1 MNIISVKV
9 FKDVINGV
17 PQKTLFIKYKDRN
30 GIERPMQLVINH
42 DDAEDLNE
50 FNDAQD
56 VLDDIKD
63 MIEDSQRGLWGYSQR
78 ILKGCSERN

>member
-1 MNIISVKV
+1 
-9 FKDVINGV
+9 
-17 PQKTLFIKYKDRN
+17 
-30 GIERPMQLVINH
+30 MQLVINH

-50 FNDAQD
+50 FNDTQD

-78 ILKGCSERN
+78 VLKGCSERS